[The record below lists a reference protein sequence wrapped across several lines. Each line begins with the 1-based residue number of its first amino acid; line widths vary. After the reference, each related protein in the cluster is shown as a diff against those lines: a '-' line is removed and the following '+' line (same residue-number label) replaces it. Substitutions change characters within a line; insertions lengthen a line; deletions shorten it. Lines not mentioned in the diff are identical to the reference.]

1 MKRTE
6 HLPATA
12 FSVAR
17 MRELAGQRLPR
28 PIFDFI
34 DGGAEDETT
43 LRDNEASFQDWSI
56 LPRPM
61 NGAGVRDLSIELL
74 GQRLSS
80 PMLIGPTGLAGLF
93 WPQGE
98 VAAAQAAQKYGTVYC
113 LSHGSVCTL

>member
-34 DGGAEDETT
+34 DGGAEDEAT
-43 LRDNEASFQDWSI
+43 LRDNEACFQDWSI

-61 NGAGVRDLSIELL
+61 NGAGVRDLSID
-74 GQRLSS
+74 
-80 PMLIGPTGLAGLF
+80 T
-93 WPQGE
+93 
-98 VAAAQAAQKYGTVYC
+98 
-113 LSHGSVCTL
+113 